1 MGVPKFAVLSMVTW
15 SPHLFKWNCPA
26 NIFNICYL
34 AVILSSGIS
43 KAQWFPRNRNF
54 SGSLTKLSLKVRL
67 KTYNLKYNKFKFVK
81 KKIFVTTLFVTLIAV
96 VDNNRYHFTT
106 TVYRPISRVV
116 IGQEVDYRS

>member
-43 KAQWFPRNRNF
+43 KAPLGFLEIAILVGGPCLK
-54 SGSLTKLSLKVRL
+54 SLTKLSLKVRL
-67 KTYNLKYNKFKFVK
+67 KTYNLKYNMFKFVK
-81 KKIFVTTLFVTLIAV
+81 KIFFVTTLFVTLIAV
-96 VDNNRYHFTT
+96 DR
-106 TVYRPISRVV
+106 
-116 IGQEVDYRS
+116 QQ